1 VTGAPQDPAGAE
13 DTRAQ
18 DRALLA
24 AHVAGDRDAFAE
36 LVRRHRDRL
45 WAVALRTTGDREDA
59 ADALQEALLSAYRH
73 AASYRG
79 DAAVTT
85 WLHRIVVNACLDAL
99 RRRAARPAVP
109 LSDED
114 ARLADPVDSLGQRET
129 SLVVAEALAALPP
142 EQRAAIVLVDLQDF
156 SVEEAA
162 RVLDCAPGTVKS
174 RCSRGRARLALTLR
188 PMFGRV
194 TEDTSAAD
202 TSIGQPGNATPSPSV
217 TPVQPQAGTA
227 EPTEGG
233 AGR

>member
-1 VTGAPQDPAGAE
+1 MRTLP
-13 DTRAQ
+13 TRC
-18 DRALLA
+18 RTPCS
-24 AHVAGDRDAFAE
+24 
-36 LVRRHRDRL
+36 RR
-45 WAVALRTTGDREDA
+45 
-59 ADALQEALLSAYRH
+59 YRH
-73 AASYRG
+73 AGSYRG

-99 RRRAARPAVP
+99 RRRAARPSVP

-114 ARLADPVDSLGQRET
+114 ARLADPVDTLGQRET

-174 RCSRGRARLALTLR
+174 RCSRGRARLAVTLR

-194 TEDTSAAD
+194 TDATSPSDTS
-202 TSIGQPGNATPSPSV
+202 GGEGGNATPSPSV
-217 TPVQPQAGTA
+217 TPVQPQTGSD
-227 EPTEGG
+227 ESNEGG
-233 AGR
+233 EGR